1 LFGVVC
7 VELDLVAEAYESMK
21 KAVSLDPG
29 NPAVNYMMGAVSL
42 HRHEPS
48 EAVPYFE
55 KYVGLQPADPRG
67 RFALGVA
74 RFYSSDLEGARRDLA
89 QVAERPET
97 ATGANYFLARIARQ
111 SGQLDEARRF
121 VDRSIETNPNYADAW
136 AELGLLQTR
145 AGNYAEAEASLQ
157 KALSLEGENYQAT
170 VNLAALYTRTRD
182 PRREAQAA
190 RLDELQK
197 KRGERA
203 QDYLRMIE
211 VVPPSQ

>member
-1 LFGVVC
+1 
-7 VELDLVAEAYESMK
+7 M
-21 KAVSLDPG
+21 
-29 NPAVNYMMGAVSL
+29 N
-42 HRHEPS
+42 
-48 EAVPYFE
+48 
-55 KYVGLQPADPRG
+55 
-67 RFALGVA
+67 
-74 RFYSSDLEGARRDLA
+74 
-89 QVAERPET
+89 
-97 ATGANYFLARIARQ
+97 
-111 SGQLDEARRF
+111 
-121 VDRSIETNPNYADAW
+121 RSIETNPNYADAW

-145 AGNYAEAEASLQ
+145 AGNYSEAEASLQ
-157 KALSLEGENYQAT
+157 KALSIETENYQAT